1 MKGVVFTEFL
11 EMVENQFS
19 PEVADRIIEAS
30 KLASG
35 GAYTSVGTYDHSE
48 LVQLVTHLSE
58 ETRQPIPALIREFGK
73 YLFTRFHLKYSNFFK
88 GVPDTFTFL
97 KNIDG
102 YIHVEVRKLY
112 NDAELPRF
120 DIGQNDAKRLELVY
134 TSTRPF
140 ADLAEGLVLGCIAHF
155 KENIS
160 LLREDLPGQ
169 PGETRVRFTMIK
181 QDP

>member
-19 PEVADRIIEAS
+19 PEVADRIIGAS
-30 KLASG
+30 ELASG
-35 GAYTSVGTYDHSE
+35 GAYTSVGTYDHGE

-58 ETRQPIPALIREFGK
+58 ETKQPVPALIREFGK
-73 YLFTRFHLKYSNFFK
+73 YLFTRFHLKYANFFQ

-112 NDAELPRF
+112 SDAELPRF
-120 DIGQNDAKRLELVY
+120 DIEQNDPKRLKLIY
-134 TSTRPF
+134 TSMRPF
-140 ADLAEGLVLGCIAHF
+140 ADLAEGLTLGCIAHYQ
-155 KENIS
+155 ENIGIE
-160 LLREDLPGQ
+160 RENLPGQ
-169 PGETRVRFTMIK
+169 PGETKVRFTLTK
-181 QDP
+181 QG